1 MKFKLSFVCE
11 FLEHSD
17 SILLLYTTLE
27 IRTIVYIT
35 FTAFTFLVIL
45 LVLYIIIFFCYIIIF

>member
-17 SILLLYTTLE
+17 SILLLYTTRE

-45 LVLYIIIFFCYIIIF
+45 LYIIIFFCYIIIF